1 MALRNWSTKQK
12 RPVGSKHIV
21 TKDFS
26 PLKNGS
32 KKLVNKA
39 KKTRR
44 VKTYC
49 NKGL

>member
-32 KKLVNKA
+32 KKLVNEA
-39 KKTRR
+39 NKTRR
-44 VKTYC
+44 VETYC